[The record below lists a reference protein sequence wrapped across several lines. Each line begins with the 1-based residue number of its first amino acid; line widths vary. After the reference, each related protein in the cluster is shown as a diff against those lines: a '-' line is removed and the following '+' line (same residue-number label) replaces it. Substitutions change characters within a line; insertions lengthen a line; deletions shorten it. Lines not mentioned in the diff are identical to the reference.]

1 MTLTRPLKSLLLAL
15 TLAVALGACAK
26 APGTGRTIFTGGMS
40 PEDERRV
47 GAQEHSKIV
56 AEFGGAYEDPELAA
70 YVDRIG
76 DELVAVSEQP
86 NLDFTFTVLDTPIIN
101 AFALPGGYVYVTRG
115 LVELANDEAELAG
128 VMAHE
133 IGHVTGRHSA
143 ERYGSNVAAT
153 LANLGV
159 AILAGGQAAQ
169 LSSTATQLAL
179 QSYSRDQELEADTL
193 GVRYLARN
201 SYDPEAMASFLE
213 SMQAH
218 SRLEAELAGNPG
230 AADEFNIMQT
240 HPRTSDRIEQ
250 AIDRAAA
257 SGVANPQRLRDRF
270 LQQIDGIVYGD
281 SAEQGFV
288 RGNAF
293 LHPELKFAFEA
304 PEGFRLTNSPVAVT
318 GSGPGNARMIF
329 QGGGSYSGG
338 MQSYVSEQW
347 ARGSDLSGLQPLSLG
362 SLDGATARAPV
373 QTNAGQM
380 EARLAAVRAPGNRV
394 YRFIYAAP
402 NYSSSFDSAVLRSI
416 ESFRLLSDS
425 EAAALSPYRIEL
437 YTVQT
442 GDTPAS
448 LAERFPYDDGFDLK
462 RFLVLNG
469 LAQGAA
475 LSPGQQVKMVVE

>member
-1 MTLTRPLKSLLLAL
+1 MTLPRHLRHLLVVILLAF
-15 TLAVALGACAK
+15 ALGACAK
-26 APGTGRTIFTGGMS
+26 APGTGRTIFTGGLS
-40 PEDERRV
+40 EQDERRL
-47 GAQEHSKIV
+47 GAQEHPKIL
-56 AEFGGAYEDPELAA
+56 AEFGGAYGDPELAA

-76 DELVAVSEQP
+76 DELVAISEQP

-133 IGHVTGRHSA
+133 IGHVTARHSA

-153 LANLGV
+153 IANIGV

-169 LSSTATQLAL
+169 ASSTATALAL

-213 SMQAH
+213 SLQAH

-230 AADEFNIMQT
+230 AADRFNIMQT
-240 HPRTSDRIEQ
+240 HPRTRDRIEQ
-250 AIDRAAA
+250 AIQRAAA
-257 SGVANPQRLRDRF
+257 TDVTTPQRLRDRF
-270 LQQIDGIVYGD
+270 LRAVDGAVYGD
-281 SAEQGFV
+281 SREQGFV

-293 LHPELKFAFEA
+293 LHPVLGFAFEA
-304 PEGFRLTNSPVAVT
+304 PRGFRLTNTPGAVV
-318 GSGPGNARMIF
+318 GAGPGGARMVF
-329 QGGGSYSGG
+329 EGGGQFSGA
-338 MQSYVSEQW
+338 MQSYVSDQW
-347 ARGSDLSGLQPLSLG
+347 ARGTQLRGLRPISQPG
-362 SLDGATARAPV
+362 VDGATALAQVR
-373 QTNAGQM
+373 TNSGQL
-380 EARLAAVRAPGNRV
+380 EARIAALRTGQGQV
-394 YRFIYAAP
+394 YRLIYAAP
-402 NYSSSFDSAVLRSI
+402 NYSGRDDAAFLRSI
-416 ESFRLLSDS
+416 ESFRLLSDA
-425 EAAALSPYRIEL
+425 EAAALSPYRIAIHS
-437 YTVQT
+437 VQP

-469 LAQGAA
+469 LGQGAA
-475 LSPGQQVKMVVE
+475 LTPGQPVKLVVE